1 MRKVH
6 TEMYFYGFDMYDVI
20 FVLPALIFAMW
31 AQYNVSST
39 FKKYS
44 SVPTERGLDGAGAAR
59 MVLQR
64 GGVASVSV
72 TEIGGNLTDHYD
84 PSAGAI
90 RLSSSVYGVQ
100 SVAAV
105 GVAAHEAGHAL
116 QYAEGYFPVKL
127 RRAIIPISRIGSNM
141 AIPLVVLGL
150 IFSFMPLAY
159 AGIIL
164 FGCAVFFQLVTLP
177 VEFDASRRAIAAIRE
192 SGTVSEA
199 GCEDA
204 ARVLRAAALTYV
216 AALFVS
222 LGNMLRLIALVSGRR
237 DRR

>member
-1 MRKVH
+1 
-6 TEMYFYGFDMYDVI
+6 MYFYGFDMYYVI

-44 SVPTERGLDGAGAAR
+44 SVPTENGLCGADAAH
-59 MVLQR
+59 MVLRR
-64 GGVASVSV
+64 GGVGSVSV
-72 TEIGGNLTDHYD
+72 VETDGHLTDHYD
-84 PSAGAI
+84 PSAEVI

-116 QYAEGYFPVKL
+116 QYDEGYFPVRL
-127 RRAIIPISRIGSNM
+127 RRAVIPISRIGSNM
-141 AIPLVVLGL
+141 AIPLVILGL

-177 VEFDASRRAIAAIRE
+177 VEFNASRRALAAIRE
-192 SGTVSEA
+192 SGMVSQS

-237 DRR
+237 NRK

>member
-1 MRKVH
+1 M
-6 TEMYFYGFDMYDVI
+6 
-20 FVLPALIFAMW
+20 
-31 AQYNVSST
+31 
-39 FKKYS
+39 
-44 SVPTERGLDGAGAAR
+44 
-59 MVLQR
+59 
-64 GGVASVSV
+64 
-72 TEIGGNLTDHYD
+72 
-84 PSAGAI
+84 
-90 RLSSSVYGVQ
+90 SSSVYGVQ